1 MCQITRYRFNLHTV
15 RYSGRRNVS
24 IIHAVSSFEYFI
36 LDSSKRSRFLFFS
49 PLPLSLSR
57 FFRFSSTNIVYPLGE
72 IYHGVKFIFHF
83 GSIKVQS
90 DSATLSGASRAF
102 NFFLTLSI
110 LLSFFFF
117 VTLHFLRAFPIIRNS
132 LSHRTRTFRT
142 FPCLIS
148 SFRSPFIERNKTGL
162 LRTNFYY
169 SKTWQA
175 NRYILSCVNSNTNE
189 FFVRE
194 KFDS

>member
-1 MCQITRYRFNLHTV
+1 M
-15 RYSGRRNVS
+15 
-24 IIHAVSSFEYFI
+24 
-36 LDSSKRSRFLFFS
+36 
-49 PLPLSLSR
+49 
-57 FFRFSSTNIVYPLGE
+57 
-72 IYHGVKFIFHF
+72 KFIFHF

-142 FPCLIS
+142 FPRLIS
-148 SFRSPFIERNKTGL
+148 SSRSPFIERNKTGL

-175 NRYILSCVNSNTNE
+175 NRYILRNSNE
-189 FFVRE
+189 FFVKNSTINRE
-194 KFDS
+194 PPPNTPPNSQILTIGVDRLQEQGRSEYGGCQGGPALPGPHDPRR

>member
-1 MCQITRYRFNLHTV
+1 MIVLPCREHHVL
-15 RYSGRRNVS
+15 S
-24 IIHAVSSFEYFI
+24 I
-36 LDSSKRSRFLFFS
+36 
-49 PLPLSLSR
+49 
-57 FFRFSSTNIVYPLGE
+57 
-72 IYHGVKFIFHF
+72 
-83 GSIKVQS
+83 
-90 DSATLSGASRAF
+90 
-102 NFFLTLSI
+102 FFLTLSI

-142 FPCLIS
+142 FPRLIS

-175 NRYILSCVNSNTNE
+175 NRYILRNSNE
-189 FFVRE
+189 FFVKNSTVNRE
-194 KFDS
+194 PPPNTPPNSQILTIGVDRLQEQGRSEYGGCQGGPALPGPHDPRR

>member
-1 MCQITRYRFNLHTV
+1 MNISFSIPRSDRDF
-15 RYSGRRNVS
+15 YS
-24 IIHAVSSFEYFI
+24 
-36 LDSSKRSRFLFFS
+36 FLLS
-49 PLPLSLSR
+49 PSLSLAFSD
-57 FFRFSSTNIVYPLGE
+57 FRPPTSSSYPLGE

-90 DSATLSGASRAF
+90 DSATLSGASCAF

-142 FPCLIS
+142 FPRLIS
-148 SFRSPFIERNKTGL
+148 SSRSPFIERNKTGL